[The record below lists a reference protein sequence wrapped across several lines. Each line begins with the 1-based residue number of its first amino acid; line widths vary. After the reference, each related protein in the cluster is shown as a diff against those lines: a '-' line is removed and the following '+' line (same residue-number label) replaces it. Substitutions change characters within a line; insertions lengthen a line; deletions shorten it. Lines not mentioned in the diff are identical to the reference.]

1 MPVNLPANIN
11 NLLPRLTSRLIVAL
25 VAAVALAA
33 LYFAVIAAPAHAGTL
48 WEEDWSG
55 PSGYQQYDNW
65 SYSNNCPSPP
75 APDPN
80 APTDN
85 WNLHTFN
92 PCQREGTSP
101 DSFSFGTTAAGDE
114 YLDMKGVSWGIESKQ
129 AFNKDTP
136 IDVESQVSVQ
146 PTGTDAS
153 TEQYFAG
160 VTIYDGESGYEEIAL
175 QDAGD
180 GNGLRAVAIWDAGG
194 PAHDQSMVL
203 PSVPGFSNS
212 NLSEGEF
219 YDLRLVYDGQGHTQ
233 YWVNGNLLWTDSSG
247 PLDSNPDI
255 FLLSVAPQD
264 PNAWDTPNTPYQVQT
279 EFKTVTVNGYYNLF
293 SNTTHVNLMDQTS
306 LNVDTNPY
314 ATNCGYYEQCDYL
327 QLSQWGVGPMYFD
340 QSGYTLSPVI
350 DIRNYTSK
358 YPGIKWGEALTT
370 AALNGQDLYVQV
382 FQPGVGLVPDSD
394 LPGNSRGFRG
404 NSIVLS
410 GLDVNKYPQLQL
422 MATFR
427 SLCYPCPHSPMLL
440 DWTLTFGTR
449 SFFTWYDQ
457 QSRGM
462 KDWLLAADPSSFGG
476 EAHFWAQVG
485 NPPLASAYLDSKHG
499 KSAFT
504 TWPGKMG
511 GPLTV
516 NKLSALPAVIS
527 QRVLFGNSLEET
539 PAVDESRL
547 SSQYYWTWYDEASP
561 GFKNWV
567 LIGNPSTTDAVTAQI
582 SFFDR
587 VSQTRV
593 TGTYNIAPGARVTPD
608 FPGRMGGPV
617 LVNAWKQGSPGAP
630 ENVIASQ
637 RVTTGNGAA
646 FNEVGGIPAGQY
658 SELGN
663 DYYWTWYDNQSGG
676 AQNWVLVA
684 NPGSATVYYQISIA
698 GGCQNGD
705 PRRCLSGPLAAGQE
719 VTPTFPGIMGGPVEV
734 QAWSDGVGGGQPA
747 NVIASQ
753 RSIWGPSFEEVPGFR
768 SAALS
773 SSYDWTWY
781 DNLSLGSLN
790 WILLANT
797 ENQYVTADVYI
808 GGVYRGSYTLA
819 PKGTP
824 GSMAYPRYPGV
835 MGGLVEVQAHSPGGA
850 TPQNILASQRVTW
863 SGYFNEVQGTV
874 LSK

>member
-1 MPVNLPANIN
+1 MPFYFFPKTGRHSPGQNL
-11 NLLPRLTSRLIVAL
+11 SRT
-25 VAAVALAA
+25 AAAIFAFLLAA
-33 LYFAVIAAPAHAGTL
+33 LFFAVLAAPAHAGTL
-48 WEEDWSG
+48 WEEDWTQHNQDSWTL
-55 PSGYQQYDNW
+55 STQTN
-65 SYSNNCPSPP
+65 
-75 APDPN
+75 PN

-85 WNLHTFN
+85 WNLHTYN
-92 PCQREGTSP
+92 PNVGGSGSSY
-101 DSFSFGTTAAGDE
+101 DSFKWGNAGGDE
-114 YLDMKGVSWGIESKQ
+114 YLQMQGVSWGIESKQ

-136 IDVESQVSVQ
+136 IDVDTKVSTQ
-146 PTGTDAS
+146 PANSKTTTCFG
-153 TEQYFAG
+153 G

-180 GNGLRAVAIWDAGG
+180 GNGLRAVAVWDAGG
-194 PAHDQSMVL
+194 PAHDQSMAL

-212 NLSEGEF
+212 NLSEGVF

-233 YWVNGNLLWTDSSG
+233 YWVNGNLLWTNSTA

-255 FLLSVAPQD
+255 FLLSVELNSAAGSSD
-264 PNAWDTPNTPYQVQT
+264 WNTPDDTPYQVQT
-279 EFKTVTVNGYYNLF
+279 DFKKVTVNGYYNLF
-293 SNTTHVNLMDQTS
+293 SNTTHVNLLDQPG
-306 LNVDTNPY
+306 LVNVNADPEFGQ
-314 ATNCGYYEQCDYL
+314 NCGTYEQCDYL
-327 QLSQWGVGPMYFD
+327 QLATDQSMGMYFD
-340 QSGYTLSPVI
+340 PSGYTLSPVI
-350 DIRNYTSK
+350 DITKYTAR
-358 YPGIKWGEALTT
+358 YPGIRWGEVLTT
-370 AALNGQDLYVQV
+370 TALNGQDLYVQV
-382 FQPGVGLVPDSD
+382 LQPGAGLVPDSD

-410 GLDVNKYPQLQL
+410 GLDIHKYPQLQL

-427 SLCYPCPHSPMLL
+427 SLCYPCQKSPLLL

-457 QSRGM
+457 QSPGM
-462 KDWLLAADPSSFGG
+462 RDWLLAADPSYYGG
-476 EAHFWAQVG
+476 EAHFWATLG
-485 NPPLASAYLDSKHG
+485 NPPLAGAYLDSKHG

-504 TWPGKMG
+504 TWQGKMG
-511 GPLTV
+511 GPVTV

-527 QRVLFGNSLEET
+527 QRVLYGNSLEET

-547 SSQYYWTWYDEASP
+547 SDQYYWTWYDEASP